1 MSLSD
6 FYFYLNEDY
15 LDYYYIGS
23 NQLYNANTVHS
34 KVTLL
39 GNFLGTKIPCRCS
52 LKECWKD
59 VGICRIE
66 DVGCQIL
73 VVAREV
79 NNQDVVS
86 EDRSQ
91 IVTQDWS
98 QETRPDKR

>member
-1 MSLSD
+1 M
-6 FYFYLNEDY
+6 N
-15 LDYYYIGS
+15 
-23 NQLYNANTVHS
+23 VHS
-34 KVTLL
+34 WETLL

-59 VGICRIE
+59 VGICRKE

-86 EDRSQ
+86 VHRSQ
-91 IVTQDWS
+91 FVTQVVKQE
-98 QETRPDKR
+98 QETRETGPDKK